1 MKRNKNTRKQIPGII
16 IACEDSVSSPEYFKQ
31 IVAGLKKDR
40 KISAKSFVIVPHKCN
55 NPSGV
60 LSDLLNYKNEENIT
74 YKDFDSKW
82 IVIDRDAQN
91 KCGGSGHSAQDFN
104 NAITRAKSKGVK
116 VAYANDSFELWYLL
130 HFNYIDTLIM
140 RDKILENVIY
150 ELKIKFPTEFKNLTD
165 KNIKTKEQTQ
175 KIYKALLDIQ
185 QIAIKNAENLLSY
198 YGENHNPGEDNPST
212 TIHKL
217 IIELNKL

>member
-1 MKRNKNTRKQIPGII
+1 MIQLQ
-16 IACEDSVSSPEYFKQ
+16 S
-31 IVAGLKKDR
+31 
-40 KISAKSFVIVPHKCN
+40 
-55 NPSGV
+55 
-60 LSDLLNYKNEENIT
+60 
-74 YKDFDSKW
+74 
-82 IVIDRDAQN
+82 
-91 KCGGSGHSAQDFN
+91 QDFN
-104 NAITRAKSKGVK
+104 NAIEKAKSKGIK

-130 HFNYIDTLIM
+130 HFNYIDTPIM
-140 RDKILENVIY
+140 RDKILENVID

-185 QIAIKNAENLLSY
+185 QIAIKNAENLLSHY
-198 YGENHNPGEDNPST
+198 DKNHNPEKDNPST